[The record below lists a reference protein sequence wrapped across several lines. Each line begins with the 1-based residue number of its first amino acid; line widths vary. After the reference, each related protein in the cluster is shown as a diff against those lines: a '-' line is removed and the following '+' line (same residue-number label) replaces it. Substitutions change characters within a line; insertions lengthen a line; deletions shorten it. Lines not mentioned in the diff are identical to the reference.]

1 MGWLLRS
8 LHSRLLLGIS
18 LGWLL
23 LVAAVLLYASQ
34 SGSSLIRQANI
45 AHLEYEASLIAQD
58 LQQAVDERIAALS
71 RLAVQVDPTADDGL
85 ELLQANASLLEFFDL
100 LVMVSAEGEV
110 VADWPQLDG
119 RVGLDVSQREYFR
132 FISQVRRPYVSEPFD
147 GGASR
152 EPLVMI
158 GVPIF
163 DEQGELA
170 GMLGGVVN
178 LRNGSFF
185 SNLRRIRIGNAG
197 FAVLASVSGRIL
209 SHPNEAL
216 IMAPT
221 PSAEINPFF
230 DLALSGWE
238 GAMDEGQLL
247 SGEPAL
253 QAFRQVWSAGWV
265 VGVFLPKSQV
275 QGPIKGFVN
284 GLWWVDLVT
293 VGLML
298 PLLWWLLHALLSPLR
313 SLKRQIGRTGNDEAS
328 RVHLKTDMRELQEIA
343 EAFNRAQDRRG
354 EAVAM
359 LKDRQAFLDAV
370 LASSPVG
377 MFVCN
382 LKGEIEYLNPALSE
396 LTGYGLGDYR
406 DDALLSH
413 IHRDYLKDTLDLWR
427 DTLRTG
433 RDFQRQFRYIAAS
446 GDILWIEVHINQV
459 HSIGGTLGYVGTVK
473 DITQRRQK
481 EALQRW
487 EAEHDPLTGLL
498 NRRGFERRLD
508 EAMAEWHKTGSPSAL
523 LMIDLDNFKPI
534 NDEGGHALGD
544 EMLRRIAQVITWEVR
559 RSDHVARQGGDEFAV
574 LMPSCT
580 LPHAERVAT
589 TLQNAVRVIC
599 VSHEGKEYRVSLS
612 IGIAG
617 FEESDKD
624 IDSLLARADDAC
636 YEAKAQGRDKVIL
649 ANVTH

>member
-34 SGSSLIRQANI
+34 SGSSLVRQANI

-58 LQQAVDERIAALS
+58 LGQAVDERIAALS
-71 RLAVQVDPTADDGL
+71 RLAVQADPTAEDRVDQL
-85 ELLQANASLLEFFDL
+85 SSNASLLEFFDL

-110 VADWPQLDG
+110 VADWPQLEG
-119 RVGLDVSQREYFR
+119 RAGLDVSHRAYFR
-132 FISQVRRPYVSEPFD
+132 FISQVRRPYVSEPFE
-147 GGASR
+147 GGASG

-158 GVPIF
+158 GVPVF
-163 DEQGELA
+163 DEQGNFA

-178 LRNGSFF
+178 VRSGSFF
-185 SNLRRIRIGNAG
+185 SDLRRIRIGDAG
-197 FAVLASVSGRIL
+197 YAALASVSGHIL

-221 PSAEINPFF
+221 PSAEANPFI

-238 GAMDEGQLL
+238 GSTDEGQLL
-247 SGEPAL
+247 SGESAL
-253 QAFRQVWSAGWV
+253 QAFRQIWSAGWV
-265 VGVFLPKSQV
+265 VGVFLPRSQV
-275 QGPIKGFVN
+275 QGPIRGFVN
-284 GLWWVDLVT
+284 ELWWVGLMT

-298 PLLWWLLHALLSPLR
+298 PLLWWLLHALLKPLR
-313 SLKRQIGRTGNDEAS
+313 SLERQIGRTASGEAS
-328 RVHLKTDMRELQEIA
+328 RVHLYTGMRELQEVA

-396 LTGYGLGDYR
+396 LTGYGLSDYR
-406 DDALLSH
+406 DNALLNH
-413 IHRDYLKDTLDLWR
+413 IHPDDLNDTLDLWR

-446 GDILWIEVHINQV
+446 GDILWVEVHISQV
-459 HSIGGTLGYVGTVK
+459 HSVGVTLGYVGTVK
-473 DITQRRQK
+473 DITQRREQ

-508 EAMAEWHKTGSPSAL
+508 EAMAEWQKTGSPSAL
-523 LMIDLDNFKPI
+523 ILIDLDNFKPI

-544 EMLRRIAQVITWEVR
+544 EMLRRIAQVIAWEVR

-580 LPHAERVAT
+580 LPHAEKVAK
-589 TLQNAVRVIC
+589 TLQHAVREIC
-599 VSHEGKEYRVSLS
+599 VSHVDKEYRVSLS

-617 FEESDKD
+617 FEESDKA